1 MMTDTHRPSL
11 SVPSR
16 TERRTSVLASIVG
29 IAGSFAFAG
38 PTADFVVTP
47 VNSTVVDLT
56 PGVVVITA
64 IQLLGTLSELVGFV
78 VALLATIVMLS
89 GAGVVGSGIGRRTGD
104 WFGVMLGVYFA
115 GWIVAAF
122 LTKAPVP
129 ALAVAIPMGI
139 TAGLRDRART
149 RNTDEPTD
157 TRRRRVIRTVAS
169 VLGAVGLGT
178 VLGFQK
184 ISVETAP
191 LSAISSSE
199 RATIERRLRT
209 ARQQSL
215 DIDGTPGL
223 VSSIDGFY
231 EVDINTI
238 NPDVAVSEW
247 SLAITG
253 AVETERT
260 LTYRDLTER
269 EPEHRFVTLR
279 CVGDPLNGTLM
290 DTALWTGVPIRP
302 LLSRAGIYG
311 SYVMLRAADGYY
323 EEFPIEALE
332 DGFLA
337 YGMNG
342 RILPRNHGYPVRA
355 HVPGHWGEINVKW
368 ITEIEV
374 LEREARGYWEKR
386 GWHGTGP
393 VNTVAKLWAVNRLGD
408 GRLQVGGHAYA
419 GTRGVQTVEVST
431 DGGDSWNEAT
441 LSPELP
447 GMDVWRQWKYEWHP
461 SMSTIPVLV
470 RAVDGSGDRQPR
482 EESQPYPSGAT
493 GWVSKTIRR

>member
-1 MMTDTHRPSL
+1 MNDDRPFP
-11 SVPSR
+11 SVPSSS
-16 TERRTSVLASIVG
+16 ERRTSVLAGIVG

-47 VNSTVVDLT
+47 VNSAVVDLT

-64 IQLLGTLSELVGFV
+64 IQLLGTLSELLGFV
-78 VALLATIVMLS
+78 VALLATVAMLS
-89 GAGVVGSGIGRRTGD
+89 GAGILGSRAGRRTGE

-115 GWIVAAF
+115 GWIVAAL

-139 TAGLRDRART
+139 TAGVRERAR
-149 RNTDEPTD
+149 RRDTDESTD
-157 TRRRRVIRTVAS
+157 TRRRRVVRTVAS

-178 VLGFQK
+178 VLGLRR

-209 ARQQSL
+209 ARRQSL
-215 DIDGTPGL
+215 DVDGIPGL
-223 VSSIDGFY
+223 VSSIDEFY

-253 AVETERT
+253 AVETEQT
-260 LTYRDLTER
+260 LTYRDLTKND
-269 EPEHRFVTLR
+269 PEHRFATLR
-279 CVGDPLNGTLM
+279 CVGDPLNGELM
-290 DTALWTGVPIRP
+290 DTALWTGIPIRP
-302 LLSRAGIYG
+302 FLNRAGTYG
-311 SYVMLRAADGYY
+311 SHVMLRATDGYY
-323 EEFPIEALE
+323 EEFPIAALE

-374 LEREARGYWEKR
+374 LDREARGYWEKR

-393 VNTVAKLWAVNRLGD
+393 VNTVAKLWAVNRLAD

-419 GTRGVQTVEVST
+419 GTRGIQTVEVST
-431 DGGDSWNEAT
+431 DGGESWNEAT
-441 LSPELP
+441 LSPELS

-461 SMSTIPVLV
+461 STGPTRVVV
-470 RAVDGSGDRQPR
+470 RAVDGLGNRQPQ
-482 EESQPYPSGAT
+482 EESQPYPRGAT
-493 GWVSKTIRR
+493 GWVSKTVRP